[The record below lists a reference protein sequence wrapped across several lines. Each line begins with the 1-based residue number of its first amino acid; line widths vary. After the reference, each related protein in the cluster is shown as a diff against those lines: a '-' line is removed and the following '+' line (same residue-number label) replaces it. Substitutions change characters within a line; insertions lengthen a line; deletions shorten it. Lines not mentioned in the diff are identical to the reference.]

1 MTHKLSKPEMNKL
14 EEDSEKLQKPGRVAA
29 TSVIW
34 GVSGGML
41 AICIPLVIVTKTG
54 AILPLAT
61 IVGAAVATFAVW
73 LGGNKNSQ
81 VKQLEERIAF
91 LETIVTTE
99 DSEKS

>member
-1 MTHKLSKPEMNKL
+1 MDLQET
-14 EEDSEKLQKPGRVAA
+14 EEKSQKTGRVAA

-34 GVSGGML
+34 GVSAGML

-54 AILPLAT
+54 AILPLAA

-73 LGGNKNSQ
+73 RGENKNAQ

-91 LETIVTTE
+91 LEIATTE
-99 DSEKS
+99 DSDKS

>member
-1 MTHKLSKPEMNKL
+1 MPKI
-14 EEDSEKLQKPGRVAA
+14 GRVAA

-41 AICIPLVIVTKTG
+41 AICIPLVMVTKTG

-61 IVGAAVATFAVW
+61 IIGAAVATFAVW
-73 LGGNKNSQ
+73 FGGNNNSQ

-91 LETIVTTE
+91 LETILTTE
-99 DSEKS
+99 DAEKS

>member
-1 MTHKLSKPEMNKL
+1 MSEQLPEG
-14 EEDSEKLQKPGRVAA
+14 SEKLQKTGRVAA

-34 GVSGGML
+34 GVSAGML

-54 AILPLAT
+54 AILPFAA

-73 LGGNKNSQ
+73 RGDDNSQ

-99 DSEKS
+99 DSDSSQ

>member
-1 MTHKLSKPEMNKL
+1 MDKQLQ
-14 EEDSEKLQKPGRVAA
+14 EDSKKIHKTGRVAA

-34 GVSGGML
+34 GISGGML

-73 LGGNKNSQ
+73 NGEKNNSQ
-81 VKQLEERIAF
+81 LKHLEERIAY
-91 LETIVTTE
+91 LETIVTENHRTQAPVF
-99 DSEKS
+99 

>member
-1 MTHKLSKPEMNKL
+1 MDKQLQ
-14 EEDSEKLQKPGRVAA
+14 EDSEKLHKTGRVAA

-34 GVSGGML
+34 GISGGML

-73 LGGNKNSQ
+73 NGEKNNSQ
-81 VKQLEERIAF
+81 LKHLEERIAY
-91 LETIVTTE
+91 LETIVTENHRTQAPVF
-99 DSEKS
+99 

>member
-1 MTHKLSKPEMNKL
+1 MKEQLQEGK
-14 EEDSEKLQKPGRVAA
+14 KLQKTGRVAA

-34 GVSGGML
+34 GVSAGML

-54 AILPLAT
+54 AILPFAA

-73 LGGNKNSQ
+73 NGDNNSQ

-91 LETIVTTE
+91 LETMVTTE
-99 DSEKS
+99 DSDSSQ

>member
-1 MTHKLSKPEMNKL
+1 MDKQLQ
-14 EEDSEKLQKPGRVAA
+14 EDSKKIHKTGRVAA

-34 GVSGGML
+34 GISGGML

-73 LGGNKNSQ
+73 NG
-81 VKQLEERIAF
+81 
-91 LETIVTTE
+91 
-99 DSEKS
+99 EKK